1 MPRVKEEMKVAPRAV
16 RVFVH
21 DHSKRQEPEHAES
34 LGRYRMNMMENDTYA
49 DAGLRALQRFRQD
62 HPEQGRRVEV
72 EAIMDKDYWVC
83 SLSESLETLQDGEPL
98 HIFLTEPL
106 PASSQEAPKTPS
118 AKAKTK
124 TQSQKGPAT
133 PNVPS
138 SAKGTTSSNAD
149 HQTPTSNRSRRSSTN
164 AKEVVAAPTPQ
175 IEISSDSSNTSHSSS
190 EDTDCIFMGRTPDR
204 TQKPTLTPKLGG
216 KPSQTPRV
224 RWFGK
229 SEGIFLAA
237 NQPDSYLSGSEA
249 CLFFTAN
256 GSDSCP
262 RGQEASSW
270 SQAFGAATGT
280 KEARN
285 ILAAQLIQVAK
296 AFSSPNQN
304 QQEPASSLQTATS
317 TKADALP
324 AKTDSKTPKS
334 QPATSRSSTSSSKAR
349 NVQKDVYD
357 VPSDTDEAEFFT
369 PIITPQQNQ
378 NLRAR
383 LRALQDD
390 VVPSSPLPQ
399 KTADEQTA
407 SSRKPQSTPKAK
419 VTVIRDSDDSASEE
433 SDEEMRIVAKTPDSY
448 TLRNTRG
455 THSVSRRKGH
465 SSQREASDPPSS
477 SVAAF
482 PGSSPCTR
490 SSNRKSA
497 DLIERLD
504 KRNKAAKKRHEEEA
518 AAAVEEAA
526 EKEKAE
532 TEARRKRISSREA
545 IDQVKKMTSR
555 KVEPKTLIEEI
566 PDSFFEDTD
575 LSDDHLGDDI
585 IKGPSQ
591 PRSSFSTATPKDG
604 TPRFEAK
611 RRQPTPTTFFTPINT
626 LYPKQHG
633 QQNLGN
639 ATAKTFGLNY
649 PKHFRDRFS
658 DAEQSDEDDAT
669 SVGTEEERF
678 WRGEV
683 LDDEDGLPKAYKE
696 YSWKYNTQFV
706 SLGDRGYTYVG
717 DGPWEG
723 LILNGRHRGKYV
735 FGCEPPNNEQIAEE
749 EKNADPRSQPSN
761 FDESE
766 ADDNEDD
773 AAQVELPPCSLPQ
786 TTQNSTTPTSRR
798 QTAQD
803 AKASD
808 ESDLRSAASET
819 SSVMIRKQLES
830 ECPPSNQQLGIIMSS
845 SPSKTPTGRSKVAP
859 SPSASAG
866 RFDGNSPG
874 LLEDDSEDTPKPISK
889 LVVNN
894 SGLSEGR
901 KATIKK
907 VTFSDQIEV
916 EDDREPILSPKPLAE
931 VISESS
937 DAPEDD
943 EEADETILPPKPLAE
958 ITGSEAS
965 DDEDAKEDSQASRVS
980 ALKYVLRESPHW
992 LNNLTT
998 TNQTQGSCK
1007 GLEQDDSL
1015 PSSSPNRQ
1023 RQKSEPPSSSAP
1035 PRFRSYTPIPPPV
1048 IPTFTA
1054 ATPSQPA
1061 IQDRKISND
1070 ISSQRKRL
1078 ASEPPKSATQV
1089 PTTAF
1094 KSFTPVP
1101 PPSIPEYPR
1110 STPARPK
1117 PSVDS
1122 SSSQTS
1128 SSSSAAQRQPSAPET
1143 PQKCRENLWDSVL
1156 TSSSALAATPST
1168 KSSSKKHRRRDS
1180 ESKHSKEA
1188 DEEPPSSRKKHKT
1201 KHHKKDKSARKS
1213 RHEEQQDEHDNDEVV
1228 GVKTGSRD
1236 DASDADSIIT
1246 VLKHGRKYDERK
1258 KKKRKHRHS
1267 KTLDGSTAPRE
1278 AAQADADEDSSHK
1291 MPRSSRKHRKSLD
1304 LDDTPSRKKRKHNHG
1319 SHDAVVPVTT
1329 AAIPSRAMNPTTLP
1343 PPPTTAKRDAS
1354 LSKPQAVVVKREQD
1368 EYQTSKS
1375 PATEPNALP
1384 VIPRPSKPKNKRAR
1398 SKYRRRQRL
1407 SNTGSTSTNS
1417 PALCT

>member
-1 MPRVKEEMKVAPRAV
+1 MPRVKEEMKMAPRAV

-21 DHSKRQEPEHAES
+21 DHSKRQEPEHAAS

-49 DAGLRALQRFRQD
+49 DAGLRALHRFRKD
-62 HPEQGRRVEV
+62 NPEQGRRVEV

-98 HIFLTEPL
+98 HVFLTEPL
-106 PASSQEAPKTPS
+106 PASSQEAPKTPA

-133 PNVPS
+133 PNVPR

-164 AKEVVAAPTPQ
+164 AKEVMAAPTPQ
-175 IEISSDSSNTSHSSS
+175 IEISSDSGNTNHSSS
-190 EDTDCIFMGRTPDR
+190 EDTDCIFMGQTPDR
-204 TQKPTLTPKLGG
+204 TQKPPLTPKLGG
-216 KPSQTPRV
+216 KPSQTPSRTPISAV
-224 RWFGK
+224 QKQVSSSLPTDRTPVPAVKKLPPGHKHSVQPQEPKKPETSLPPNSFK
-229 SEGIFLAA
+229 S
-237 NQPDSYLSGSEA
+237 PRRTLS
-249 CLFFTAN
+249 
-256 GSDSCP
+256 
-262 RGQEASSW
+262 SS
-270 SQAFGAATGT
+270 
-280 KEARN
+280 
-285 ILAAQLIQVAK
+285 
-296 AFSSPNQN
+296 QN

-334 QPATSRSSTSSSKAR
+334 QPATLRSSTSSSKAR
-349 NVQKDVYD
+349 NAQKDVYD

-369 PIITPQQNQ
+369 PIITPQQNK

-399 KTADEQTA
+399 KTADEQTT
-407 SSRKPQSTPKAK
+407 SSRKPQSAPKAK
-419 VTVIRDSDDSASEE
+419 VTVIRDSEDSASEE
-433 SDEEMRIVAKTPDSY
+433 SDDEMRIVAKTPDSY

-465 SSQREASDPPSS
+465 SSQLEASEPPSS

-482 PGSSPCTR
+482 PGSSPCAR

-504 KRNKAAKKRHEEEA
+504 ERNKAAKKRQEEEEA
-518 AAAVEEAA
+518 AAAAEEAA

-532 TEARRKRISSREA
+532 AEARRKRISSREA

-591 PRSSFSTATPKDG
+591 SRSSFPTATPKDG
-604 TPRFEAK
+604 TPRFAAK
-611 RRQPTPTTFFTPINT
+611 RRHPTPTTSFTPINT

-658 DAEQSDEDDAT
+658 DAEQSDEDDAA
-669 SVGTEEERF
+669 SVGSEEERF

-696 YSWKYNTQFV
+696 YAWKYNTQFV

-735 FGCEPPNNEQIAEE
+735 FGCEPPNHEQIAEE
-749 EKNADPRSQPSN
+749 EKNAEPRSQPSN

-819 SSVMIRKQLES
+819 SSVMIRKQLEA

-845 SPSKTPTGRSKVAP
+845 SPSNTPTGRSKVAP
-859 SPSASAG
+859 TPSASAG
-866 RFDGNSPG
+866 RFDGDSPG

-907 VTFSDQIEV
+907 VTFSDQVEV
-916 EDDREPILSPKPLAE
+916 GDDREPILSPKPPAE

-943 EEADETILPPKPLAE
+943 EKADETILPPKPLAE

-965 DDEDAKEDSQASRVS
+965 EDEDANEDSQASRVS
-980 ALKYVLRESPHW
+980 ALKYVLQESPHW
-992 LNNLTT
+992 LNNLTK

-1015 PSSSPNRQ
+1015 TSSSSPNRQ

-1054 ATPSQPA
+1054 ATPSRPA

-1078 ASEPPKSATQV
+1078 ASEPPKYATQV

-1101 PPSIPEYPR
+1101 PPSIPAYPR
-1110 STPARPK
+1110 STLARPK

-1122 SSSQTS
+1122 SPSQTS
-1128 SSSSAAQRQPSAPET
+1128 SSAAQKQPSAPET

-1156 TSSSALAATPST
+1156 TSSSALAVTPSS
-1168 KSSSKKHRRRDS
+1168 KSSSQKHRRRDS
-1180 ESKHSKEA
+1180 ESKHSKEPS
-1188 DEEPPSSRKKHKT
+1188 EEPSPSRKKHKT
-1201 KHHKKDKSARKS
+1201 KHHKKDKSVRKS
-1213 RHEEQQDEHDNDEVV
+1213 RHEEQQDEYGHDEVI

-1246 VLKHGRKYDERK
+1246 VLKHARKDDERK

-1267 KTLDGSTAPRE
+1267 KTLGGSTAPRE
-1278 AAQADADEDSSHK
+1278 AAQADADEDSSHTTLK
-1291 MPRSSRKHRKSLD
+1291 SSRKHRKSLD
-1304 LDDTPSRKKRKHNHG
+1304 LDYTPSGKKRKHSHG
-1319 SHDAVVPVTT
+1319 SHDAVVPATT
-1329 AAIPSRAMNPTTLP
+1329 AVIPTRAMSPTTLP
-1343 PPPTTAKRDAS
+1343 PPPTTAKREAS
-1354 LSKPQAVVVKREQD
+1354 LSKPHAVV
-1368 EYQTSKS
+1368 
-1375 PATEPNALP
+1375 
-1384 VIPRPSKPKNKRAR
+1384 IG
-1398 SKYRRRQRL
+1398 
-1407 SNTGSTSTNS
+1407 GSRTSTRGASRPRRNQ
-1417 PALCT
+1417 TRYQ